1 MGIYSKIKY
10 FKTFFILNL
19 IILNFLARLTF
30 LIRKV
35 TLNKHFLFIYERLN
49 GEIGGEKNE

>member
-1 MGIYSKIKY
+1 MGVYSKIKY

-19 IILNFLARLTF
+19 IILNFLARLIF